1 MNDDTSNQ
9 NTESISANRTQQ
21 RGTEDASMTDTTA
34 LTPIRGSNGY
44 QQQVPIDASQPL
56 DLSVTNARGEIRV
69 QASDQPNVWVVV
81 RSADGRSQEEPVQVT
96 VSIDGNRISIHPSW
110 QVASGLSGFARK
122 LKDQLQNGLNTN
134 DWKFDNLKFSPD
146 LDYDIRVEVP
156 RALLEGSRIS
166 AKTASG
172 SIEAVGLHAATT
184 IASASGS
191 VSASSLD
198 GRVAIHSAS
207 GSVAVMGVKGSLE
220 VNTASGSI
228 KVEEG
233 EAWLALRTVS
243 GSIKIDRFT
252 MKNARITTV
261 SGSVKGSAIVNN
273 DTDYSFETVSGS
285 LNLNVV
291 LPADSTTLLNFKS
304 LSGSATVAGAWQ
316 SDAKRMWHAGNGA
329 AGPTI
334 RVKTVSGSMNLNAH
348 VEPTIPTR
356 HEALPEPVFTEASDD
371 SDQSTR
377 PFTSIP
383 AIPSIPPIP
392 PTPSFGTPT
401 RAAQSG
407 RPQGGNADSAS
418 GASNGPTSG
427 NLDETQPLFTPPA
440 DWPDWI
446 KSTART
452 VEETARH
459 VVTSFQQ
466 PVEPL
471 TPAEA
476 QPAEPAEPAKSANA
490 APPAATSPLP
500 TSPSPAPW
508 ASKPADMPPASDL
521 ASVEQ
526 PDVQAVQA
534 VSDHRSAVTEL
545 QQAPSDLALETAA
558 ADLAGHPKSVEAPVE
573 AVTQAEP
580 TLPEPLQAAAA
591 ASGDIASLDDQDEA
605 DRLRI
610 LEALERGDID
620 IDEALSRIEQKDAK
634 GA

>member
-1 MNDDTSNQ
+1 
-9 NTESISANRTQQ
+9 
-21 RGTEDASMTDTTA
+21 MTDTTA

-96 VSIDGNRISIHPSW
+96 VSIDGNHISIYPSW

-156 RALLEGSRIS
+156 RALLGGSRIS

-172 SIEAVGLHAATT
+172 SIEAVGLQAATT

-207 GSVAVMGVKGSLE
+207 GSVTVKGVKGSLE

-291 LPADSTTLLNFKS
+291 LPADSTTVLNFKS

-316 SDAKRMWHAGNGA
+316 SDARRMWHAGNGA

-356 HEALPEPVFTEASDD
+356 HEALPEPVFAEASDD
-371 SDQSTR
+371 SDQSTT

-383 AIPSIPPIP
+383 SIPSIPPIP

-401 RAAQSG
+401 PAARSG
-407 RPQGGNADSAS
+407 PPQGGNADSAS
-418 GASNGPTSG
+418 GASNAPTSG

-476 QPAEPAEPAKSANA
+476 QPAKSANA
-490 APPAATSPLP
+490 AANAAPAAATSPLP
-500 TSPSPAPW
+500 TSPTPAPW
-508 ASKPADMPPASDL
+508 ASKSADMPPTSDL
-521 ASVEQ
+521 ASEQ
-526 PDVQAVQA
+526 PDVQPVQA

-545 QQAPSDLALETAA
+545 QQAPSNLAPETAA
-558 ADLAGHPKSVEAPVE
+558 ADLADLTGHPKSVEAPVE

-580 TLPEPLQAAAA
+580 TLPEPLQAAAT